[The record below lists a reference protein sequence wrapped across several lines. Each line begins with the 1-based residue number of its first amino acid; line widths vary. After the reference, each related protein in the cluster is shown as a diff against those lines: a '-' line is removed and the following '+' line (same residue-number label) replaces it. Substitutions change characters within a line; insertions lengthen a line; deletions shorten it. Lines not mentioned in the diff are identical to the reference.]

1 MEKSKINLAVL
12 ISGRGSNLKAMID
25 GIKSG
30 YLDNVELKTVVANK
44 DALGLEYAKN
54 CGVPTHVVPR
64 TVNGKKIPV
73 DEHDDKVL
81 AVLEKYNI
89 DLICLAGYLQV
100 LQAKFVRKY
109 KWRIMN
115 IHPSLL
121 PAFGGTIHGQKDALD
136 YGAKISG
143 CTVHFIDEGVDTGP
157 IIIQA
162 AVPVKEEDDEESLSN
177 RILEFEHIVYP
188 KAIKMFAE
196 NRLEIEERQVNVK
209 YKIEIE
215 PLMSYLPEADNITSV
230 MQKIGVSENTFEN
243 FLEKMNAV
251 AFLIKDITPREAMII
266 KQESLAL
273 GGDCA
278 CPKECILNSLVPVNV
293 VLIGNEKQIKRL
305 IKVLERQVFN
315 LPKVAEELSKIVNKR
330 HM

>member
-1 MEKSKINLAVL
+1 MKKINLAVL
-12 ISGRGSNLKAMID
+12 ISGRGSNLKAIID
-25 GIKSG
+25 SIKSG
-30 YLDNVELKTVVANK
+30 YLDNVELKAVVANK
-44 DALGLEYAKN
+44 DAPGLEYAED

-64 TVNGKKIPV
+64 MVNGKKISV
-73 DEHDDKVL
+73 DEHDDNVL
-81 AVLEKYNI
+81 AVLEKYDI

-100 LQAKFVRKY
+100 IQPKFVRKY
-109 KWRIMN
+109 KWKIMN

-162 AVPVKEEDDEESLSN
+162 AVPVKEEDDEETLSK
-177 RILEFEHIVYP
+177 RILEFEHIIYP
-188 KAIKMFAE
+188 KGIKMFAE
-196 NRLEIEERQVNVK
+196 NRLEIEGRKVKVK
-209 YKIEIE
+209 YKIEVE
-215 PLMSYLPEADNITSV
+215 PLISYLPESENIVSV
-230 MQKIGVSENTFEN
+230 MRRIGVSEETFEN
-243 FLEKMNAV
+243 FLEKMSTA

-278 CPKECILNSLVPVNV
+278 CPKECILNSLVPVT
-293 VLIGNEKQIKRL
+293 VLLVGNKKQTKKLIKALEKQA
-305 IKVLERQVFN
+305 FN
-315 LPKVAEELSKIVNKR
+315 LPKVAGELSKNINE
-330 HM
+330 